1 MVEDGK
7 WKKNAGEREIESEIE
22 IVPAYAGIE
31 GAANPCFAKA
41 GMEGISWASL

>member
-22 IVPAYAGIE
+22 IEVE
-31 GAANPCFAKA
+31 SAANPCFAKT
-41 GMEGISWASL
+41 GMGGISWVSR